1 MKPRFVSIRHD
12 GLGTRLQCLHGAV
25 LLARHFDTEFEF
37 AWPLSPHLDNSPH
50 HAFEAAENIFS
61 AKFIEN
67 HQRNGWSHFFNAGL
81 PKSDL
86 RNKDYWGHTAQK
98 VHVDRIRSGLPIQ
111 KPCLIVAFQ
120 DLEELLEPHFEPE
133 EYTAAFHAIEFS
145 ERVNLALEAADKVSL
160 PRQSTAV
167 HLRTGDVVHGS
178 IRGNDRFTKLAFAFP
193 LACTAAQHEKE
204 AGNEIVVFGQDPT
217 AIAEMCER
225 TGGQS
230 AEDLLQKYDFD
241 DIQRWFFETR
251 LMSRCTKIIAGHS
264 AFARF
269 AARIGAKRVTDG
281 HSLFDGPT
289 ALQIVTAF
297 TEACT
302 DVDDIQMGFAN
313 WSVISCYFH
322 SLSLQQR
329 LACTERAT
337 TLDPGNVLFSMAR
350 IMYKIEAGYSAEAL
364 HHLEALIAEQA
375 GRQGPNTLPWLLWT
389 MGEGFVPKAFEP
401 ARKAFFELA
410 WSGQPA
416 AALCQAFIAGNKDRA
431 REFGEAFLASAH
443 PSKSAYGNLV
453 QRHLDRL

>member
-81 PKSDL
+81 PKGDI
-86 RNKDYWGHTAQK
+86 RNKDYWNHTAQK
-98 VHVDRIRSGLPIQ
+98 VHVDRIRAGLPIH
-111 KPCLIVAFQ
+111 KPCLIVEFQ
-120 DLEELLEPHFEPE
+120 DYEELLEPDFELS
-133 EYTAAFHAIEFS
+133 EYTAAFRAIEFS
-145 ERVNLALEAADKVSL
+145 DRVNIAIEAAERVSL

-193 LACTAAQHEKE
+193 LACTVAQKEKK

-230 AEDLLQKYDFD
+230 AEDLLQQYDFD

-269 AARIGAKRVTDG
+269 AARIGAKRVTNG
-281 HSLFDGPT
+281 HALFDGPS
-289 ALQIVTAF
+289 ALQTVMAF
-297 TEACT
+297 NEAGT
-302 DVDDIQMGFAN
+302 GVDDIQMGFAN
-313 WSVISCYFH
+313 WAVVSHYFE
-322 SLSLQQR
+322 SLSLPQR
-329 LACTERAT
+329 LACTERAAA
-337 TLDPGNVLFSMAR
+337 LDPGNVLFAMAQ
-350 IMYKIEAGYSAEAL
+350 IMYLTEAGDTTEAL
-364 HHLEALIAEQA
+364 RRLETLIEEHA
-375 GRQGPNTLPWLLWT
+375 GRKGPNTLSLLLWT

-410 WSGQPA
+410 WSGVPA
-416 AALCQAFIAGNKDRA
+416 AALCQTFIAAHVERA
-431 REFGEAFLASAH
+431 REFGEAYLASAH
-443 PSKSAYGNLV
+443 PSKDAYGSLV
-453 QRHLDRL
+453 QRHLDRI